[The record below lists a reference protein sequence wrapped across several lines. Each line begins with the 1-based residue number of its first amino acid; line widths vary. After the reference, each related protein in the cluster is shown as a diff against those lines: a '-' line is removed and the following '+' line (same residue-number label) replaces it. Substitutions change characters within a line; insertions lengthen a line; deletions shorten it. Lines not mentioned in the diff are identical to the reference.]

1 MKTRNALIEHLV
13 DVIDDY
19 SIIINDYI
27 NKDFIFTYDSEYL
40 EEEIKVIAG
49 SLLETIDELKA
60 LIY

>member
-13 DVIDDY
+13 DVIEDY

-27 NKDFIFTYDSEYL
+27 NKDFVFTYDSEYL
-40 EEEIKVIAG
+40 EEEIQVIAS
-49 SLLETIDELKA
+49 SLLETIDELKT

>member
-13 DVIDDY
+13 DVIEDY
-19 SIIINDYI
+19 SIVINDYI
-27 NKDFIFTYDSEYL
+27 NKDFVFTYDSEYL
-40 EEEIKVIAG
+40 EEEIQVITG